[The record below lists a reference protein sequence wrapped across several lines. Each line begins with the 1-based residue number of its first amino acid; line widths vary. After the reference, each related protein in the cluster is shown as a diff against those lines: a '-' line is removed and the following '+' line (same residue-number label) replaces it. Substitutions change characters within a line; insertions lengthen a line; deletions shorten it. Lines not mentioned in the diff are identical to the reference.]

1 MTQHCKRDC
10 PGRSPTCHTECA
22 KYKDFVAK
30 RDQTYARRIR
40 AMEVAGAVRDAAD
53 RMKKHK

>member
-1 MTQHCKRDC
+1 MRPPCVPDC
-10 PGRSPTCHTECA
+10 GGRSPTCHTECA